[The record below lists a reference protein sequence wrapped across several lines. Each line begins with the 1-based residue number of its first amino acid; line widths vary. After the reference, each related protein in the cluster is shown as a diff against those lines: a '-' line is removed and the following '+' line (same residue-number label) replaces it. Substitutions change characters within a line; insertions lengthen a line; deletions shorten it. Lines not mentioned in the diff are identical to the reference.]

1 MLTNIKR
8 VFNFFLKNESYFCIA
23 FFLII
28 ILSLYF
34 LGIGCPTRFLT
45 GISCPG
51 CGMTRAVMQILKLD
65 FNKAFYFHPMVF
77 SLPIIAI
84 LFIKKDKINPVILNS
99 LLVIIIVLFMI
110 VYVMRLLDINDEIVY
125 ADIER
130 SFVYKFIKILSS

>member
-1 MLTNIKR
+1 
-8 VFNFFLKNESYFCIA
+8 
-23 FFLII
+23 
-28 ILSLYF
+28 
-34 LGIGCPTRFLT
+34 
-45 GISCPG
+45 
-51 CGMTRAVMQILKLD
+51 MTRAVMQILKLD